1 MVVMVV
7 IVVVQRL
14 EVSGMSYDD
23 DDSTVLDDDVTDSTQ
38 WMCLCLN
45 CKSICSVVVAI
56 QLFYIMSQQ
65 TSLYIK
71 DA

>member
-1 MVVMVV
+1 MVV
-7 IVVVQRL
+7 IVVVVQRL

-45 CKSICSVVVAI
+45 CKSICSVVVATVI
-56 QLFYIMSQQ
+56 LHYVAADKLI
-65 TSLYIK
+65 Y
-71 DA
+71 

>member
-1 MVVMVV
+1 MVV
-7 IVVVQRL
+7 IVVVVQRL

-45 CKSICSVVVAI
+45 CKSICSVVVDTVILHYVAADKLI
-56 QLFYIMSQQ
+56 Y
-65 TSLYIK
+65 
-71 DA
+71 

>member
-14 EVSGMSYDD
+14 EVSGMSYDDD

-45 CKSICSVVVAI
+45 CKSICSVVVATVI
-56 QLFYIMSQQ
+56 LPYVAADKLI
-65 TSLYIK
+65 Y
-71 DA
+71 

>member
-45 CKSICSVVVAI
+45 CKSICSVVVARVI
-56 QLFYIMSQQ
+56 LHYVAADKLI
-65 TSLYIK
+65 Y
-71 DA
+71 

>member
-14 EVSGMSYDD
+14 EVSGMSYDDDD

-45 CKSICSVVVAI
+45 CKSICSVVVATVI
-56 QLFYIMSQQ
+56 LHYVAADKLI
-65 TSLYIK
+65 Y
-71 DA
+71 

>member
-23 DDSTVLDDDVTDSTQ
+23 DDDSTVLDDHVTDSTQ
-38 WMCLCLN
+38 WICLCLN
-45 CKSICSVVVAI
+45 CKSICSVVVATVI
-56 QLFYIMSQQ
+56 LHYVATDKLI
-65 TSLYIK
+65 Y
-71 DA
+71 

>member
-23 DDSTVLDDDVTDSTQ
+23 DDSTVLDDNVTDSTQ

-45 CKSICSVVVAI
+45 CKSICSVVVATVI
-56 QLFYIMSQQ
+56 LHYVAADKLI
-65 TSLYIK
+65 Y
-71 DA
+71 

>member
-45 CKSICSVVVAI
+45 CKSICSVVVATVI
-56 QLFYIMSQQ
+56 LHYVAADKLI
-65 TSLYIK
+65 Y
-71 DA
+71 